1 MRFAVYGRNI
11 DNSNRSGIRLVFEH
25 LAYRKDQVFVHESYR
40 ELLEKNN
47 IAFPPEA
54 HFFNGVGDINPLPD
68 FFISLGGDGTLLGA
82 LPFLY
87 PYSVPVI
94 AVNVGRL
101 GYLTTT
107 EVAGFEKLLR
117 TLDMGQFV
125 CEDRTLV
132 EAFVSGQRVDSFGM
146 GLNEITVVK
155 TDTSAMINIETYID
169 GHFFSDIWADG
180 LVVSTPTGSTA
191 YSLSCGGPVITPV
204 CPVLVMSPIAPH
216 NLNVRPIVFSDDST
230 VRLIIHSRSNRFICS
245 LDSRFVYLPVGT
257 EIEIRKSAWTL
268 KLVRESPGQHLETL
282 RNKLLWG
289 SDMRNRWKFH
299 GKGPP
304 ASLE

>member
-1 MRFAVYGRNI
+1 MRFAVYGRSI
-11 DNSNRSGIRLVFEH
+11 DNRNRSGIRLVFEH
-25 LAYRKDQVFVHESYR
+25 LTYRKDQVFVHESYR

-47 IAFPPEA
+47 IAFPPDTY
-54 HFFNGVGDINPLPD
+54 FFNHVNDIRPLPD
-68 FFISLGGDGTLLGA
+68 FLISLGGDGTLLCA

-87 PYSVPVI
+87 PHSVPVI

-107 EVAGFEKLLR
+107 EVVGFEKLLL
-117 TLDMGQFV
+117 TLDTGQFL

-132 EAFVSGQRVDSFGM
+132 EALVSGQRVDSFGM
-146 GLNEITVVK
+146 GLNEITVMK

-169 GHFFSDIWADG
+169 NHFFSEIWADG

-204 CPVLVMSPIAPH
+204 CPVMVMAPIAPH
-216 NLNVRPIVFSDDST
+216 NLNVRPIVFSDSSS
-230 VRLIIHSRSNRFICS
+230 VRLIIHSRSTRFICS
-245 LDSRFVYLPVGT
+245 LDSRFVYLPAGT
-257 EIEIRKSAWTL
+257 EIEVKKSSWKL
-268 KLVRESPGQHLETL
+268 KLVREGPGQHLDTL

-304 ASLE
+304 VSLE